1 MHLKNEEYV
10 GDMVVGDLYKKT
22 KREMGPLKITRSLYP
37 AEDVTDL
44 LRMLQTRQVELKLQ
58 IKNLQDANEKALV
71 SLEFF
76 QKLFEYAPV
85 GYYTLDKRGIILQSN
100 LFGSY
105 LLGAERSRLIG
116 RPIHT
121 FISPKSRSHYFGFF
135 NRLRRGQQKNGCNVE
150 LVGEGASPRT
160 LYMEG
165 RPEFVGK
172 GETIEPQ
179 LIVNAMDI
187 TVQKASENK
196 IQELEDQY
204 LSVLSTIDEVYFR
217 FSRDGTFISANPSIR
232 DLVGLTHNEQITGL
246 SIHRFFLHAEDARF
260 FYDELFR
267 KGRISEC
274 ETEFIK
280 RDGTLRQILISA
292 WVSAGHQGDIYGEG
306 IIRDVTGIRKA
317 EWALL
322 ETNRKIAILNEII
335 SHDISNQLSSLRGF
349 LSVLHNRPMD
359 AMTAEYMGMA
369 ESAVA
374 AITRQMEFVWIY
386 QRTGQQSAQWQ
397 NISDVI
403 RTLLPRNIPVK
414 TELEPVE
421 IFADLMLAHVFSNLF
436 DNVER
441 HGQYAHEI
449 QISGSKTS
457 GSYTIVVS
465 DDGIGIPADE
475 REKIFERGYGKYTGL
490 GLFLIREILGITGI
504 TIEEISRPD
513 EGARFEISVPKDK
526 FRAV

>member
-165 RPEFVGK
+165 RP
-172 GETIEPQ
+172 
-179 LIVNAMDI
+179 
-187 TVQKASENK
+187 
-196 IQELEDQY
+196 
-204 LSVLSTIDEVYFR
+204 
-217 FSRDGTFISANPSIR
+217 
-232 DLVGLTHNEQITGL
+232 
-246 SIHRFFLHAEDARF
+246 
-260 FYDELFR
+260 
-267 KGRISEC
+267 
-274 ETEFIK
+274 
-280 RDGTLRQILISA
+280 
-292 WVSAGHQGDIYGEG
+292 
-306 IIRDVTGIRKA
+306 
-317 EWALL
+317 
-322 ETNRKIAILNEII
+322 
-335 SHDISNQLSSLRGF
+335 
-349 LSVLHNRPMD
+349 
-359 AMTAEYMGMA
+359 
-369 ESAVA
+369 
-374 AITRQMEFVWIY
+374 
-386 QRTGQQSAQWQ
+386 
-397 NISDVI
+397 
-403 RTLLPRNIPVK
+403 
-414 TELEPVE
+414 
-421 IFADLMLAHVFSNLF
+421 
-436 DNVER
+436 
-441 HGQYAHEI
+441 
-449 QISGSKTS
+449 
-457 GSYTIVVS
+457 
-465 DDGIGIPADE
+465 
-475 REKIFERGYGKYTGL
+475 
-490 GLFLIREILGITGI
+490 
-504 TIEEISRPD
+504 
-513 EGARFEISVPKDK
+513 
-526 FRAV
+526 